1 MNHTVV
7 ATATCK
13 SCHDGRFVSQGTTG
27 ALAKPSNHIPEAQ
40 LLNGAA
46 MDCKACHTTTSSW
59 VSMNMNHNGSMGGGS
74 GWCIG
79 CHLSGQ
85 SYLGGMERKSLT
97 HQRKTPAPK
106 DCSES
111 GCHRPLGTTGST
123 YRNWD

>member
-7 ATATCK
+7 AAATCK
-13 SCHDGRFVSQGTTG
+13 SCHSGSYLSEGTTG
-27 ALAKPSNHIPEAQ
+27 ALAKPANHIPEAQ

-46 MDCKACHTTTSSW
+46 MDCKACHASTTTW
-59 VSMNMNHNGSMGGGS
+59 VSSRTDHNGSLGAGS

-85 SYLGGMERKSLT
+85 TYLGGMDRKSLT
-97 HQRKTPAPK
+97 HERKTPPWK

-111 GCHRPLGTTGST
+111 GCHRPLGNRGSA
-123 YRNWD
+123 YSSW